1 MFSIN
6 EDGLVVYSQ
15 DIIDNGTLFGS
26 AAPLSTDPFEAPELP
41 EGIQNDMSVLGALS
55 GDQVSSGDVALPYQE
70 VNYYTIYA
78 VPSGATGFPN
88 SNSVAYLEDV
98 VQGYPLDYGY
108 VAYRTDDTYAQSMIL
123 FIGPE
128 YSFYDGL
135 VMIEDCDVVELSYSP
150 SSYGSGSYIERSYYH
165 EDIAEIT
172 LADNTLAYSNIA
184 PGYAAF
190 ETTMQQSAGHNVLTY
205 VLIGVAASFIL
216 GRLIGGRN
224 HD

>member
-1 MFSIN
+1 MFSVN
-6 EDGLVVYSQ
+6 EDGMVVYSE
-15 DIIDNGTLFGS
+15 DVIDNGTLFGS
-26 AAPLSTDPFEAPELP
+26 AAPLSTDPVEDPELL
-41 EGIQNDMSVLGALS
+41 EGIQDDISVLGSVS
-55 GDQVSSGDVALPYQE
+55 GDQVSSGDIAVPYQE
-70 VNYYTIYA
+70 VTYYTVYA

-108 VAYRTDDTYAQSMIL
+108 VAYRTDDSYAQSMIL

-128 YSFYDGL
+128 YSFNDDL
-135 VMIEDCDVVELSYSP
+135 VTIEDCDVVELSYRP
-150 SSYGSGSYIERSYYH
+150 SSYGSGSYIDRSYYH

-190 ETTMQQSAGHNVLTY
+190 ETTMQKSAGYNILTY
-205 VLIGVAASFIL
+205 ILIGVAASFIL